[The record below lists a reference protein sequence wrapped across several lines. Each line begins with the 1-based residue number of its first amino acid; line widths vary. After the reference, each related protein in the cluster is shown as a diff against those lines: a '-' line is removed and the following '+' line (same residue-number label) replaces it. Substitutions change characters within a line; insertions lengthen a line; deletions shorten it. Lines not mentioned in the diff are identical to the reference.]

1 MSISW
6 EQIQANIW
14 KCNACKSHP
23 RVELNIRQQTGGS
36 SARVRLLVVTIA
48 PPFANGAVEKTVA
61 KSATNSPDDNVRRFL
76 EKSLDLN
83 WDQMNQRG
91 LYLLH
96 AVKCAITIK
105 NGYQN
110 PPNEVVDTCAPIHF
124 AQEFMKVRPAFVI
137 TLGQVPRRAVIRIP
151 GLTAPPQLGISKPL
165 QGEFELV
172 VGSHRFR
179 LYVSRFI
186 RPDSR
191 EQVRT
196 DLRKAALAAG
206 IL

>member
-1 MSISW
+1 MKSPW
-6 EQIQANIW
+6 EEIQADIW
-14 KCNACKSHP
+14 KCNSCKGHP
-23 RVELNIRQQTGGS
+23 RVDLNVRQQTSGNSGG
-36 SARVRLLVVTIA
+36 VRLLVVTIA
-48 PPFANGAVEKTVA
+48 PPFAIGAGERTVA
-61 KSATNSPDDNVRRFL
+61 KSATNNPNDNMRSFL
-76 EKSLDLN
+76 EKSLDLT
-83 WDQMNQRG
+83 WDQMIQRG
-91 LYLLH
+91 LFLLH

-124 AQEFMKVRPAFVI
+124 AQEFMNIRPAFVI

-151 GLTAPPQLGISKPL
+151 GIVTPQQLGVSKPL

-191 EQVRT
+191 EQVRI
-196 DLRKAALAAG
+196 DLRKAASAAG